1 MACQSLAL
9 KHRTNFN
16 VINVAISQEGDTA
29 LMVTLR
35 NEDLGSAALLSQV
48 PGIVLGKNEE
58 LLAEKLEEG
67 VAIANVIDREE
78 RRHSNQI
85 AWLQEEMDKLV
96 KKHQKRV
103 GALEEKWKNKAKE
116 IKNLMK
122 L

>member
-1 MACQSLAL
+1 M
-9 KHRTNFN
+9 
-16 VINVAISQEGDTA
+16 AISQEGDTA

-48 PGIVLGKNEE
+48 PGIVIGKNEE
-58 LLAEKLEEG
+58 LLAEKLEES
-67 VAIANVIDREE
+67 VTIANVIDREE